1 MAERRMLAKSI
12 ITSDAFLDMPLTA
25 QMLYVHL
32 SAEADDEGFVN
43 SPKRIQRMIGAT
55 DEDFKQL
62 EKKRF
67 ILTFE
72 SGVIAIKHWKINNSI
87 RTNRLVHTKYQ
98 EELAMLEVKSNLAYT
113 FKKNHLVP
121 PENQSEA
128 SDGSQVSASCH
139 PSGVQVTTK
148 CPPSIGKDRVGKD
161 RTSCSPPFGG
171 RDGAEGEDQEDSS
184 DPEDCGSLGDDPLEA
199 DEQGESLMVETA
211 GGTGAASPVD
221 HSTTLNR
228 LFEKFWEAYPKKLKK
243 AAARKRFERLK
254 PTPEMV
260 ESMLEAI
267 AWQKETE
274 EWRKEGGQFVPHPT
288 TWLNQRRWED
298 ERPVEREDNPYADYV
313 K

>member
-1 MAERRMLAKSI
+1 MAERRMFAKSI
-12 ITSDAFLDMPLTA
+12 IDSDAFLDMPLTA
-25 QMLYVHL
+25 QALYFHL
-32 SAEADDEGFVN
+32 SMRADDDGFIN
-43 SPKRIQRMIGAT
+43 NPKKIQRVIGGS
-55 DEDFKQL
+55 DDDFKL
-62 EKKRF
+62 LIAKRF
-67 ILTFE
+67 IIPFE
-72 SGVIAIKHWKINNSI
+72 SGVVVIKHWKIHNYIRNDRYKETTYLEEKAMI
-87 RTNRLVHTKYQ
+87 RTKANG
-98 EELAMLEVKSNLAYT
+98 AYT
-113 FKKNHLVP
+113 LQAP
-121 PENQSEA
+121 PGIPNGNQMVYQMET
-128 SDGSQVSASCH
+128 QVRL
-139 PSGVQVTTK
+139 
-148 CPPSIGKDRVGKD
+148 GKDSIGKD

-171 RDGAEGEDQEDSS
+171 RDGAEGEDHEDSS
-184 DPEDCGSLGDDPLEA
+184 DPEDCGPLDAAPLEA
-199 DEQGESLMVETA
+199 DEQGESLTVETA

-221 HSTTLNR
+221 HSTTLDR

-260 ESMLEAI
+260 ESMLGAI